1 VEAWRWHQGSEALDE
16 GERENPMA
24 NPELLKNIL
33 TEIKSVEPWPTVAT
47 RVLELSSRSDVIP
60 GELIAVIQTDAA
72 LTAKVLK
79 LCNSAYYGFQREIA
93 SLTEAGNALGVQAL
107 VNLVLTSCASRY
119 FSQGAGNDD
128 HARRLWERSVMNAL
142 AANLLARI
150 HGGVD
155 KNRAYTAALLQNI
168 GHLVIDHHL
177 EDFKDQIAEARDEG
191 LDMLAAEKK
200 VIGLNHAQ
208 IGGRLARRWGFPEAL
223 VDSIEHHHTPELA
236 TSEPMLASIAH
247 LAESITY
254 ALALGEGLEN
264 MAYELS
270 ESALGLTGIDHVGF
284 LSMEDVLL
292 KELAKARD
300 FVEAG

>member
-1 VEAWRWHQGSEALDE
+1 
-16 GERENPMA
+16 MA
-24 NPELLKNIL
+24 NPDLLKNIL
-33 TEIKSVEPWPTVAT
+33 NEIKSIEPWPQVAT

-60 GELIAVIQTDAA
+60 GELIAVIQTDVA

-119 FSQGAGNDD
+119 FSKGKSGADD
-128 HARRLWERSVMNAL
+128 RSRKLWERSVMNAL

-177 EDFKDQIAEARDEG
+177 DDYKDEIAASRDEG
-191 LDMLAAEKK
+191 MDMLAAEKR
-200 VIGLNHAQ
+200 VIGLSHAQ

-223 VDSIEHHHTPELA
+223 VDSIENHHTPDRA
-236 TSEPMLASIAH
+236 TIDPLLASIAH

-264 MAYELS
+264 MAYDLS
-270 ESALGLTGIDHVGF
+270 ESALGLTGIDHIGF
-284 LSMEDVLL
+284 LSMEEVLL
-292 KELAKARD
+292 KELANAKD